1 MTYIL
6 ESKISGDSIH
16 NDLGKLLV
24 KDITALMNGASNFLL
39 REINPIITEE
49 VGDRVQEYHSNMAE
63 SITTS
68 THHNT
73 NTVTGGSG
81 EVEHKTGLPVSVFLD
96 KEGFKKKE
104 TRDMKSAMVGR
115 EVGAKYME
123 RAFIEPVSKDRYENA
138 FTHNGSRAVKDA
150 ISNNGRPKRATSH
163 YTSEV
168 KDDIRAFYRK
178 ERREKRS
185 GGE

>member
-1 MTYIL
+1 MTSIL
-6 ESKISGDSIH
+6 ESKISGDNVH
-16 NDLGKLLV
+16 NDLGRLLV
-24 KDITALMNGASNFLL
+24 KDITALMNGASNYLL
-39 REINPIITEE
+39 QKVNPLVTEE
-49 VGDRVQEYHSNMAE
+49 VGDRVQEHKSSMAE
-63 SITTS
+63 SITST

-73 NTVTGGSG
+73 VRVAGGSG

-123 RAFIEPVSKDRYENA
+123 RAFTESVSQSRYEGS
-138 FTHNGSRAVKDA
+138 FKYNGDDAVEFA
-150 ISNNGRPKRATSH
+150 ISNGGNPKRATSH
-163 YTSEV
+163 YTSKV
-168 KDDIRAFYRK
+168 KDDLKALLNK

-185 GGE
+185 GGS